1 VLGIVILALGLAM
14 DAVAVAL
21 VQGTVGRR
29 SVMRA
34 LGLGLSFGLA
44 QGLMPLLGWGLG
56 IAFAGMIEAYDHW
69 VAFALLT
76 LLGGRMLVAA
86 ASGHDGGDA
95 PTEHRTGRLAIATGA
110 FATSID
116 AAAAG
121 LALPTLMV
129 PVAVSCLTI
138 GGVTAVLCTIAY
150 LVGSRTPRGSRTI
163 AEAAGGLILI
173 ALGVKIVI
181 EHTLG

>member
-1 VLGIVILALGLAM
+1 VLEIVILALGLAM
-14 DAVAVAL
+14 DAVAVSL
-21 VQGTVGRR
+21 VQGAVGPQNR
-29 SVMRA
+29 MRA
-34 LGLGLSFGLA
+34 LALGLSFGLA

-56 IAFAGMIEAYDHW
+56 VAFAGMIEAYDHW

-76 LLGGRMLVAA
+76 VLGGRMLVAA
-86 ASGHDGGDA
+86 ASGVGEPKPVSARAGI
-95 PTEHRTGRLAIATGA
+95 LAIVTGA

-121 LALPTLMV
+121 LALPTLEV
-129 PVAVSCLTI
+129 PIILSCVTI

-150 LVGSRTPRGSRTI
+150 LVGSRTPPAGRKY
-163 AEAAGGLILI
+163 AEVAGGLILI

-181 EHTLG
+181 QHTIG

>member
-1 VLGIVILALGLAM
+1 M
-14 DAVAVAL
+14 DAVAVSL

-29 SVMRA
+29 SVSRA
-34 LGLGLSFGLA
+34 LALGLSFGLA

-56 IAFAGMIEAYDHW
+56 VAFAGVIEAYDHW

-86 ASGHDGGDA
+86 ASGREGNDA
-95 PTEHRTGRLAIATGA
+95 PDERRTSSLTIVTGA

-121 LALPTLMV
+121 LALPTLRV
-129 PVAVSCLTI
+129 PIAVSCLTI

-150 LVGSRTPRGSRTI
+150 LIGSRTPRGSRKI

-173 ALGVKIVI
+173 ALGLKIVI
-181 EHTLG
+181 DHTMG

>member
-1 VLGIVILALGLAM
+1 M

-21 VQGTVGRR
+21 VQGAVGRR
-29 SVMRA
+29 SGARA
-34 LGLGLSFGLA
+34 LVLGLSFGVA

-56 IAFAGMIEAYDHW
+56 IAFAGVIEAYDHW

-76 LLGGRMLVAA
+76 LLGMRMLIA
-86 ASGHDGGDA
+86 ASGMSGDDA
-95 PTEHRTGRLAIATGA
+95 PVEQGRTGKLAIATGA

-121 LALPTLMV
+121 LALPAFAV

-138 GGVTAVLCTIAY
+138 AAVTAVLCTIAY
-150 LVGSRTPRGSRTI
+150 LVGSRMPPGSRKV

-181 EHTLG
+181 EHTVG

>member
-1 VLGIVILALGLAM
+1 VFAIVILALGLAM

-21 VQGTVGRR
+21 VQGTVGQR
-29 SVMRA
+29 SGARA
-34 LGLGLSFGLA
+34 LMLGLSFGLA

-56 IAFAGMIEAYDHW
+56 VAFGGMIEAYDHW

-76 LLGGRMLVAA
+76 LLGGRMLIA
-86 ASGHDGGDA
+86 ASGMDA
-95 PTEHRTGRLAIATGA
+95 EDASAKQGRTGKLAIATGA

-121 LALPTLMV
+121 LALPAFEV
-129 PVAVSCLTI
+129 PIAVSCLTI

-150 LVGSRTPRGSRTI
+150 FVGSRTPPGSRKI
-163 AEAAGGLILI
+163 AEAAGGVILI

-181 EHTLG
+181 EHTMG

>member
-1 VLGIVILALGLAM
+1 VLAIVILALGLAM

-21 VQGTVGRR
+21 VQGTVGKR
-29 SVMRA
+29 SGTRA
-34 LGLGLSFGLA
+34 LTLGLSFGLA

-56 IAFAGMIEAYDHW
+56 VAFAGVIEAYDHW

-76 LLGGRMLVAA
+76 LLGGRMLIAA
-86 ASGHDGGDA
+86 ASGKDDEA
-95 PTEHRTGRLAIATGA
+95 PEEERTGILAIVIAA

-121 LALPTLMV
+121 LALPAFDV
-129 PVAVSCLTI
+129 PVALSCLTI
-138 GGVTAVLCTIAY
+138 GGITAALSTTAY
-150 LVGSRTPRGSRTI
+150 LIGSRTPPGSRKF

-181 EHTLG
+181 EHTMG